1 MTDAS
6 RMCFL
11 QQHVCEI
18 CGKSYAQ
25 KKVLIRHLTLHNNE
39 KLDCSICNKSFGSK
53 FHLQK
58 HDKRHNNRELLFECG
73 QCGNNFWSKSSLTK
87 HTQTKHNNFVF
98 GCLYWSERPGI
109 INKILR
115 LKQEGEHLHAV
126 INRIERNLTMT
137 LNKST
142 RYWQVLRD
150 YENKLYNGLK

>member
-6 RMCFL
+6 RMSFL

-39 KLDCSICNKSFGSK
+39 KLDCSICSKSFGSK

-73 QCGNNFWSKSSLTK
+73 QCGKKFLSKSSLTK

-98 GCLYWSERPGI
+98 GWKTRNHQQDSSSQTRRRTFTCCDKS
-109 INKILR
+109 
-115 LKQEGEHLHAV
+115 
-126 INRIERNLTMT
+126 NREKPHHDFKHVDPI
-137 LNKST
+137 
-142 RYWQVLRD
+142 RD